1 MEKLWSFARPYVY
14 LRFDIKKKRKRKKT
28 ILLRNIWNEN
38 PTGAIDPCKSTFRK
52 WTFWTNTKKE
62 SQDLNKNGVS
72 FVKFWILHETT
83 LSSLLETGGYFQW
96 PSLATSD
103 VSSSILRERNKHLR
117 GQAVAWVQCGS
128 FSEYIVLDVSL
139 WMLSYEVHSSLR
151 EDVSGRGW
159 NVEMLLSIRAK
170 FKFGAI
176 LAIYRRIIKQFFER
190 FDRIRINSRRMRD
203 YKLEDVTKVEGDSSS
218 SISRAWPISRR

>member
-1 MEKLWSFARPYVY
+1 
-14 LRFDIKKKRKRKKT
+14 
-28 ILLRNIWNEN
+28 
-38 PTGAIDPCKSTFRK
+38 
-52 WTFWTNTKKE
+52 
-62 SQDLNKNGVS
+62 
-72 FVKFWILHETT
+72 
-83 LSSLLETGGYFQW
+83 
-96 PSLATSD
+96 
-103 VSSSILRERNKHLR
+103 
-117 GQAVAWVQCGS
+117 
-128 FSEYIVLDVSL
+128 
-139 WMLSYEVHSSLR
+139 MLSYEVHSSLG
-151 EDVSGRGW
+151 EDVSGKGW